1 MFKKI
6 IILVRH
12 GQYHSATEKTLEKLT
27 VLGKRQAKLAGK
39 RLKENKI
46 DKIIHS
52 TMPRAIETAS
62 IIKKELAFRGPF
74 ESCDFLRECVP
85 GFPKNLRKKHGY
97 TDVKKLSQHKR
108 QAEKAFRKYFKIP
121 KKNSIEVL
129 VCHGNIIRYL
139 VCRVLEIDSLKWRQ
153 MDIQQC
159 GISIVEVRSK
169 NQKRV
174 LISHNDVGHI
184 PKKDRTFI

>member
-12 GQYHSATEKTLEKLT
+12 GQYYPASNKEVEKLT
-27 VLGKRQAKLAGK
+27 ILGTRQAKLVAK
-39 RLKENKI
+39 RLRENNI
-46 DKIIHS
+46 DKITHS
-52 TMPRAIETAS
+52 SMPRAIETAQ
-62 IIKKELAFRGPF
+62 IIRKKLRFQGPF
-74 ESCDFLRECVP
+74 ESCDLLRECVP

-97 TDVKKLSQHKR
+97 TDDKKLDEHKK
-108 QAEKAFRKYFKIP
+108 QAEKAFQKHFKIP
-121 KKNSIEVL
+121 KKNSVEVL
-129 VCHGNIIRYL
+129 VCHGNMIRYL
-139 VCRVLEIDSLKWRQ
+139 ICRVLDIDTLKWRH

-169 NQKRV
+169 NTKRV

-184 PKKDRTFI
+184 PISDRTFI